1 VSWLFRMA
9 NVFRSSAVDRALDD
23 EMQFH
28 IEARVEDLVA
38 AGMTRQAAEL
48 AASRQFGN
56 RLRIRES
63 SRDVK
68 LLPWV
73 ESVFKD
79 IRFAVRM
86 FRKHIVVTGAAIA
99 SLTLALGACLAAFSL
114 IDALILRPLPVREP
128 ERLIYLTFPTYSAG
142 TPIGS
147 NFSYPLFSRLRDAA
161 RHEVELFATSSDE
174 DRRRVTFRNAETED
188 EVRVQFVTGN
198 TFSVLGVRP
207 AVGRLLT
214 PADDLTP
221 GAHAVAVVSHA
232 FWRRRFGGDPS
243 VVGSAFTFGE
253 KRLQIVGVAQE
264 SFTGIEP
271 GRLVDLWVPVAM
283 YDAGGF
289 TFTNREWNWLGV
301 LGRLNPGVTRE
312 RARDVL
318 QAPFSQFRRELTAGR
333 RGPENPPE
341 LIERYVN
348 TPLTLASAANGPSGL
363 RERFDRPLSILSVLI
378 GLVLLIAVSNVANL
392 YLARAAVRER
402 EMSVRLSIGASRSR
416 LVQQM
421 LIESVLLVAAAS
433 VLGLLFARVAGPALI
448 GMLAPSTNP
457 VYLELRLD
465 WRLVAFLGIAGGIT
479 TILFGLAPAL
489 RASRVAPIGAL
500 RGEEPRATSRTGLP
514 RPLVAVQVSF
524 SLAILFVAG
533 LLLLSFGRLATTDLG
548 FAKDGVL
555 LVKVE
560 SRDRLDPEIARIAG
574 RQLLERV
581 RSAPGVSKASLS
593 AWPLF
598 SQGGWISLVRVAGH
612 ESDTFS
618 PPHLP
623 VSPGF
628 FDTMGIRLVEGRDF
642 IPSDSDPL
650 VPTVVIVNEAFAR
663 HYFGA
668 AASAIGRVYDRT
680 GQPPPVRQEIVGVV
694 TDARL
699 SDLRSL
705 PPPTVYVPLRGLGT
719 MQVRA
724 AGDPLTLTAI
734 IDREV
739 RATHP
744 SLRATEFG
752 LQSTRVAN
760 TLLRERLLALL
771 SGFFAAVGL
780 LMAAV
785 GLYGVLS
792 YSVVR
797 RTREIGIRIALGAR
811 SGALVIAILRDA
823 ALMTGIGIVVGLAG
837 GLYLSRFVKG
847 FLHEVYPTDAFSIVM
862 PIGCLLLTAF
872 FAAVPAA
879 RRASQLNPVEA
890 LRSE

>member
-1 VSWLFRMA
+1 MA
-9 NVFRSSAVDRALDD
+9 NVFRSSGVDRALDE

-28 IEARVEDLVA
+28 IEARVDDLVA
-38 AGMTRQAAEL
+38 AGMIREAAEL
-48 AASRQFGN
+48 AASRRFGN
-56 RLRIRES
+56 RLCIRES

-79 IRFAVRM
+79 IRFALRM

-128 ERLIYLTFPTYSAG
+128 ERLISLSFPTYLAG
-142 TPIGS
+142 SPIGT
-147 NFSYPLFSRLRDAA
+147 NFSWPLFSRLRDSA
-161 RHEVELFATSSDE
+161 RNDVELFATSGES
-174 DRRRVTFRNAETED
+174 RRRVTFGSAEAED
-188 EVRVQFVTGN
+188 EVRVRFVTGN
-198 TFSVLGVRP
+198 AFSVLGVRP

-214 PADDLTP
+214 PADDLPP
-221 GAHAVAVVSHA
+221 GAHAVAVVSHS
-232 FWRRRFGGDPS
+232 FWKRRFGGDPS
-243 VVGSAFTFGE
+243 VVGSKFAFGE
-253 KRLQIVGVAQE
+253 KRREIVGVAQE

-271 GRLVDLWVPVAM
+271 GRLVDLWVPIAM

-301 LGRLNPGVTRE
+301 LGRLNPGVARE

-318 QAPFSQFRRELTAGR
+318 QAPFSQFRRELMAR
-333 RGPENPPE
+333 RSGPQNPPE
-341 LIERYVN
+341 RIERDIN
-348 TPLTLASAANGPSGL
+348 APLTLESAANGPSGL
-363 RERFDRPLSILSVLI
+363 RRQFDRPLWILSILA
-378 GLVLLIAVSNVANL
+378 GLVLLISVSNVANL
-392 YLARAAVRER
+392 YLARAALRER
-402 EMSVRLSIGASRSR
+402 EMSLRLSIGASRLR

-421 LIESVLLVAAAS
+421 LIESVLIAGVAS
-433 VLGLLFARVAGPALI
+433 VCGLLFARVAGPSI
-448 GMLAPSTNP
+448 IEMLAPSTNP
-457 VYLELRLD
+457 VYLDLRSD
-465 WRLVAFLGIAGGIT
+465 WRMLAFLCIAGALT
-479 TILFGLAPAL
+479 SMLFGLAPAL
-489 RASRVAPIGAL
+489 RASGVAPIGVL
-500 RGEEPRATSRTGLP
+500 RSEEPRASCRNGLP

-524 SLAILFVAG
+524 SLAMLFVAG
-533 LLLLSFGRLATTDLG
+533 LLLLSFGRLANTDLG
-548 FAKDGVL
+548 FGKDDVL
-555 LVKVE
+555 LVKIEARAVQ
-560 SRDRLDPEIARIAG
+560 DPEVARIADL
-574 RQLLERV
+574 QLLERV
-581 RSAPGVSKASLS
+581 RSVPGVSHASLS

-598 SQGGWISLVRVAGH
+598 SHGGWISLVRVAGH

-618 PPHLP
+618 PPHIP

-628 FDTMGIRLVEGRDF
+628 FDSMRIRLVEGRDF
-642 IPSDSDPL
+642 LPSDSEPL
-650 VPTVVIVNEAFAR
+650 EPTAVIVNEAFVR
-663 HYFGA
+663 RYFGA
-668 AASAIGRVYDRT
+668 VSPIGRVYDRT
-680 GQPPPVRQEIVGVV
+680 GQGKPVRQEIVGVV

-699 SDLRSL
+699 DNPRSL

-719 MQVRA
+719 MQVRT
-724 AGDPLTLTAI
+724 AGDALALRAV
-734 IDREV
+734 IDREI

-744 SLRATEFG
+744 SLRATEFA
-752 LQSTRVAN
+752 LQATLVAN

-797 RTREIGIRIALGAR
+797 RTREIGIRIALGAK
-811 SGALVIAILRDA
+811 SGALVIAVVRDA

-837 GLYLSRFVKG
+837 GVYLAGFVKG
-847 FLHEVYPTDAFSIVM
+847 WLHEVRATDAFSIAM
-862 PIGCLLLTAF
+862 PVGCLLLTAF

-879 RRASQLNPVEA
+879 RRASRLDPAEA

>member
-1 VSWLFRMA
+1 MSWLSRLA
-9 NVFRSSAVDRALDD
+9 NVLRSSAVDRALDE

-28 IEARVEDLVA
+28 IDARVDDLVA
-38 AGMTRQAAEL
+38 SGLTREAAES

-56 RLRIRES
+56 RLRVRES
-63 SRDVK
+63 SRDAK

-79 IRFAVRM
+79 MRFALRM
-86 FRKHIVVTGAAIA
+86 FRKHVVVTGAAIA
-99 SLTLALGACLAAFSL
+99 SLTLALGACLTAFSL

-128 ERLIYLTFPTYSAG
+128 ERLIYLSFPTYSVAS
-142 TPIGS
+142 PIGS
-147 NFSYPLFSRLRDAA
+147 NFSYPLFSRLRDSA
-161 RHEVELFATSSDE
+161 RNDVELFAASSDE
-174 DRRRVTFRNAETED
+174 NRRRVTFRNAEAED

-207 AVGRLLT
+207 AAGRLLT

-221 GAHAVAVVSHA
+221 GAHPVAVVSHS
-232 FWRRRFGGDPS
+232 FWRRRFAGDPS
-243 VVGSAFTFGE
+243 VVGSAFTFGQ
-253 KRLQIVGVAQE
+253 KRLEIVGVAQE
-264 SFTGIEP
+264 TFTGMEP
-271 GRLVDLWVPVAM
+271 GRLVDLWVPIAM
-283 YDAGGF
+283 YDAEGF
-289 TFTNREWNWLGV
+289 TFTNPEWNWLKA
-301 LGRLNPGVTRE
+301 LGRLNPGVTRQ

-318 QAPFSQFRRELTAGR
+318 QAPFSQFRRELMAGR
-333 RGPENPPE
+333 RGPQHPPDR
-341 LIERYVN
+341 IERDIN
-348 TPLTLASAANGPSGL
+348 APLTLESAANGPSGL
-363 RERFDRPLSILSVLI
+363 RRQFDRPLWILSALVA
-378 GLVLLIAVSNVANL
+378 LVLLISVSNVANL
-392 YLARAAVRER
+392 YLARGAGRAH
-402 EMSVRLSIGASRSR
+402 EMSLRLSIGASRSR

-421 LIESVLLVAAAS
+421 LIESVLLAAVAS
-433 VLGLLFARVAGPALI
+433 VLGLLFARVAGPSII

-457 VYLELRLD
+457 VYLELRTD
-465 WRLVAFLGIAGGIT
+465 WRLLGFLCIAGTLT

-489 RASRVAPIGAL
+489 RASRVTPISVL
-500 RGEEPRATSRTGLP
+500 RGGEPRATSRTGLP

-533 LLLLSFGRLATTDLG
+533 LFLLSFGRLANTDVG
-548 FAKDGVL
+548 FDRDGVL
-555 LVKVE
+555 LVRVE
-560 SRDRLDPEIARIAG
+560 SRDRLDPELARMAG
-574 RQLLERV
+574 LQLLERV
-581 RSAPGVSKASLS
+581 RSVSGVSNASLS

-598 SQGGWISLVRVAGH
+598 SQGGWISRVRVAGH

-618 PPHLP
+618 PPHVP

-628 FDTMGIRLVEGRDF
+628 FDAMHIRLIDGRDF
-642 IPSDSDPL
+642 MPNDSEPL
-650 VPTVVIVNEAFAR
+650 EPTAVIVNEAFAR
-663 HYFGA
+663 RYFGA
-668 AASAIGRVYDRT
+668 ASPIGRVYERT
-680 GQPPPVRQEIVGVV
+680 GQPPPVRQEIIGLV

-705 PPPTVYVPLRGLGT
+705 PPPTVYVPHRGLGT

-724 AGDPLTLTAI
+724 AGDPLALTAV

-752 LQSTRVAN
+752 LQSTRIAN

-771 SGFFAAVGL
+771 SGFFAIIGL
-780 LMAAV
+780 LLAAV

-792 YSVVR
+792 FSVVR

-811 SGALVIAILRDA
+811 SGALVIAIVKDA
-823 ALMTGIGIVVGLAG
+823 ALMTGIGIVAGLAC
-837 GLYLSRFVKG
+837 GLYLSRFAQA
-847 FLHEVYPTDAFSIVM
+847 FLHEVQPTDAFSIAL

-872 FAAVPAA
+872 TAAVPAA
-879 RRASQLNPVEA
+879 RRASRLDPVEA